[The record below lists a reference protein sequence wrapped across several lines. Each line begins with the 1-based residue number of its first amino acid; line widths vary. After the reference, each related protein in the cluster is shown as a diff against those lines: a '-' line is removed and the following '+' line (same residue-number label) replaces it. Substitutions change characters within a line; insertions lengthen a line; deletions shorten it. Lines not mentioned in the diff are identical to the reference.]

1 MGFWGAQGGAI
12 VDPKRQ
18 FRWLVSFGNSK
29 LKSWYAKS
37 AKKPSFQIG
46 ETPHQFIN
54 HTFYYPGRVEWQTV
68 DITLVDPAGADDTS
82 LALAEMLRNMGYY
95 APINDNS
102 ASSTITKKKAVNA
115 LGGEVKLKQIGA
127 NDSETLEIWTL
138 INPWIQNVEFGQLA
152 YDSNEMVE
160 ISLTLRYDYA
170 ILTANGVTF
179 PHPLA

>member
-1 MGFWGAQGGAI
+1 M
-12 VDPKRQ
+12 
-18 FRWLVSFGNSK
+18 
-29 LKSWYAKS
+29 
-37 AKKPSFQIG
+37 
-46 ETPHQFIN
+46 
-54 HTFYYPGRVEWQTV
+54 
-68 DITLVDPAGADDTS
+68 DPAGADDTS